1 MPNPVAEPQNLRR
14 VGLKVTHQRIRILEL
29 LEQSEVKHM
38 SAEDVYRQLLD
49 RGEDIGI
56 ATVYRVLNQFE
67 AAGLVR
73 RHHFEGGQALYELE
87 SGDHHDHMVC
97 LDTGEVIE
105 FESPEIEKL
114 QEQIAAQHGF
124 ALEDHRLVLFVRKL
138 RPASRPK

>member
-1 MPNPVAEPQNLRR
+1 MSNSVAEPQQLRKL
-14 VGLKVTHQRIRILEL
+14 GLKVTQQRIRILEL
-29 LEQSEVKHM
+29 LEQSEVKHL
-38 SAEDVYRQLLD
+38 SAEDVYRQLLE

-114 QEQIAAQHGF
+114 QEQIAAQHGYV
-124 ALEDHRLVLFVRKL
+124 LEDHRLVLFVRKA
-138 RPASRPK
+138 RPAGRIR

>member
-1 MPNPVAEPQNLRR
+1 MPHPVAEPKNLRR
-14 VGLKVTHQRIRILEL
+14 VGLKVTQQRIRILEL
-29 LEQSEVKHM
+29 LEQSEVKHL
-38 SAEDVYRQLLD
+38 SAEDVYRQLLE

-105 FESPEIEKL
+105 FESPEIEAL
-114 QEQIAAQHGF
+114 QEQIAAKHGF
-124 ALEDHRLVLFVRKL
+124 VLEDHRLVLFVRKP
-138 RPASRPK
+138 RPARRIK

>member
-1 MPNPVAEPQNLRR
+1 MPNSATEPQQLRKL
-14 VGLKVTHQRIRILEL
+14 GLKVTQQRIRILEL
-29 LEQSEVKHM
+29 LEQSEVKHL
-38 SAEDVYRQLLD
+38 SAEDVYRQLLE

-87 SGDHHDHMVC
+87 SGDHHDHMVD

-105 FESPEIEKL
+105 FVGAEIEAL
-114 QEQIAAQHGF
+114 QIRIAERPGYR
-124 ALEDHRLVLFVRKL
+124 LVGHRLELHAVRAGRK
-138 RPASRPK
+138 ATG